1 MLQNL
6 PIEIQLQIFRE
17 YIPIKDKYTLLKI
30 KKFYNLITTKYSW
43 KYPIKIS
50 LKKLHLHNTHLLDKI
65 KPGCFIRHP
74 RNAVFKVSINYLCA
88 SIKIIEYR
96 SKTLGRL
103 KRIVKKIYYPVE
115 QVHDYIAQFYKFATP
130 VDFKDVYETW
140 DRYII
145 TFNPSTCIL
154 CYNETRQFQLH
165 PHYHDTFCSTDKG
178 VCLLKN
184 RNRLVIFFITKF
196 RVLIDDMCIYLY
208 EALNM
213 GNEEFKYKY
222 PFLGS
227 CVRIVKAYSFK
238 TSFRHVSQ
246 LHMKFYT
253 KQNKIQLKLL
263 CKYEDP
269 IQMRRIF
276 HLMEDGTDYE
286 YANYI

>member
-6 PIEIQLQIFRE
+6 PIEIQLKIFRE

-30 KKFYNLITTKYSW
+30 KKFYNLITTKYAW
-43 KYPIKIS
+43 KCPIKIS

-65 KPGCFIRHP
+65 KQGCFIRLP
-74 RNAVFKVSINYLCA
+74 RNAVFKVSIDYKTA
-88 SIKIIEYR
+88 SVTIIEYR
-96 SKTLGRL
+96 SKTLGRS
-103 KRIVKKIYYPVE
+103 KRIIKKVYHPVE
-115 QVHDYIAQFYKFATP
+115 QVHNYITQFYKFATP
-130 VDFKDVYETW
+130 VDFNDVYETW

-154 CYNETRQFQLH
+154 YYNDTHQFQLH

-178 VCLLKN
+178 VFLLKN
-184 RNRLVIFFITKF
+184 GNKLVIFFISKF

-227 CVRIVKAYSFK
+227 CVRIVKAFSFK

-246 LHMKFYT
+246 LYMKFHP
-253 KQNKIQLKLL
+253 KLNKIQMKLI
-263 CKYEDP
+263 CKYDNP
-269 IQMRRIF
+269 IQLQRTF
-276 HLMEDGTDYE
+276 HLLEDGTNYE
-286 YANYI
+286 YEDYI